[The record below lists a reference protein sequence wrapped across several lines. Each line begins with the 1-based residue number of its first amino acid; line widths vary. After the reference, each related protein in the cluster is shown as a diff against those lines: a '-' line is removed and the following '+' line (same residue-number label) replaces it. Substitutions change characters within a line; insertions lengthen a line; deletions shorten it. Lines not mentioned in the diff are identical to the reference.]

1 MQTATR
7 ILRVNQV
14 TAMTG
19 ISYSTLNRLEKRN
32 LFPQRRRIG
41 VRAVGWVES
50 EVISWISESNQ
61 RLHGESKEQAKPNDA
76 VIKSETHRMASGGV

>member
-1 MQTATR
+1 MQTTIR

-19 ISYSTLNRLEKRN
+19 ISYSTLNRLEKKN
-32 LFPQRRRIG
+32 LFPRRRRIG
-41 VRAVGWVES
+41 VRAVGWLES

-61 RLHGESKEQAKPNDA
+61 RLHDESKGQASSGGD
-76 VIKSETHRMASGGV
+76 VIKSETLRIASGGV

>member
-1 MQTATR
+1 MQAAIR

-14 TAMTG
+14 TAVTG
-19 ISYSTLNRLEKRN
+19 ISYSTLNRLEKKN
-32 LFPQRRRIG
+32 LFPRRRKIG

-61 RLHGESKEQAKPNDA
+61 RLHGKSKEQAKSCGD
-76 VIKSETHRMASGGV
+76 VIKSVTHRTTLGGV